1 MNHIHVSALVLHLVA
16 LVLGLGG
23 ATMTDLLFVT
33 CVRSRSVGD
42 TLGVVMETA
51 SRVVLTGYVL
61 LIVTGIALVASG
73 THPSERFWAKMAVV
87 AVIGVNGVAAHR
99 ITLPQL
105 SRSLRNS
112 SPHVTRAFLAQLS
125 TVAAISL
132 ASWYTALLMGTWKS
146 APWSLAGWLTGYAV
160 VLLFSVGLSL
170 VLTPHVLRARDPD
183 FDSVFP
189 VLAPAAL
196 QAASVWP
203 EHHAAPARD
212 RIMDA
217 RRESLQ

>member
-1 MNHIHVSALVLHLVA
+1 MKPIHVSALVLHLAA
-16 LVLGLGG
+16 LVFGLGG
-23 ATMTDLLFVT
+23 ASMTDLLFVT
-33 CVRSRSVGD
+33 CVRKRSVGD

-51 SRVVLTGYVL
+51 SRVVLTGYAL
-61 LIVTGIALVASG
+61 LIVSGIALVASG

-105 SRSLRNS
+105 SRSLRDS
-112 SPHVTRAFLAQLS
+112 TPHVSRAFLAQLS
-125 TVAAISL
+125 TVAAISVT
-132 ASWYTALLMGTWKS
+132 SWYTALLMGTWKT
-146 APWSLAGWLTGYAV
+146 APWSLATWLAGYVV
-160 VLLFSVGLSL
+160 VLLVAVALSQ
-170 VLTPHVLRARDPD
+170 VLTPRLLRANDPD

-203 EHHAAPARD
+203 EPRETPDGAPIIGRH
-212 RIMDA
+212 
-217 RRESLQ
+217 REPLR